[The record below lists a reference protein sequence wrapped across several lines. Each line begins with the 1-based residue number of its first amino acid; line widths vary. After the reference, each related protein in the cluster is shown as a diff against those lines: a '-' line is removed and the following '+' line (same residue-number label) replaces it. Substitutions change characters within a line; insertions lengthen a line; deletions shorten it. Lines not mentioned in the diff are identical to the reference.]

1 MQTLSYTKAQAKQ
14 SSNKSGA
21 ALVAALAATIALNL
35 CAPIAGLAQGVHVI
49 KVGEGG
55 SVPGVIEP
63 AKSAAAPSKE
73 SLPVP
78 NKSASGIVQP
88 PPPEGS
94 PFLGQSGYGKPRIL
108 INCDVQGEK
117 GRRLQVSA
125 LYVEAIQRAGG
136 LPFIVPPMSADDLYW
151 MHPDGVLMIG
161 GDDYPPESYGQT
173 PHPSVSIMDKARSDF
188 DLNLI
193 KYVRYNKGLPFLG
206 ICAGCQALNI
216 GSGGT
221 LTQDI
226 PSQKPESKV
235 MHASP
240 DGWQKGFNQHIV
252 EFKPDSKLAKILD
265 RTSETEPTSHHQ
277 CVDKLGE
284 NLKPIASTADGVV
297 EGVEMTDRDFGI
309 GVQFHPERA
318 FDKNEKLFKEFV
330 HQADLYRSSRVH

>member
-1 MQTLSYTKAQAKQ
+1 MQTLSLTKVQAKQ
-14 SSNKSGA
+14 NSSGA
-21 ALVAALAATIALNL
+21 ALVAALAVTIALNL
-35 CAPIAGLAQGVHVI
+35 CAPIAAFAQDVHVI

-63 AKSAAAPSKE
+63 AKSAAVPSKE

-78 NKSASGIVQP
+78 STPARGLVQP
-88 PPPEGS
+88 PPSEGS
-94 PFLGQSGYGKPRIL
+94 PFAGQFGYGKPRIL

-125 LYVEAIQRAGG
+125 LYVEAIQKAGG
-136 LPFIVPPMSADDLYW
+136 LPIIVPPMSVDDVFFLD
-151 MHPDGVLMIG
+151 PAGVLMIG
-161 GDDYPPESYGQT
+161 GDDYPPESYGQK
-173 PHPSVSIMDKARSDF
+173 PHPSVSIMDKTRSDF
-188 DLNLI
+188 DIELV
-193 KYVRYNKGLPFLG
+193 KYVRAHKGMPFLG

-240 DGWQKGFNQHIV
+240 DGWQKGFNQHVV

-277 CVDKLGE
+277 CVDKLGA

-330 HQADLYRSSRVH
+330 HQADLYRRNRVH

>member
-1 MQTLSYTKAQAKQ
+1 MQTLSVTKVQTKQ
-14 SSNKSGA
+14 CNSGA

-35 CAPIAGLAQGVHVI
+35 CAPITALAQDVHVI
-49 KVGEGG
+49 KVGE
-55 SVPGVIEP
+55 
-63 AKSAAAPSKE
+63 SAEGPRTTEKDKPVEAYKTTQP
-73 SLPVP
+73 LPPQV
-78 NKSASGIVQP
+78 SRYEAIQFGW
-88 PPPEGS
+88 
-94 PFLGQSGYGKPRIL
+94 GKPRIL

-125 LYVEAIQRAGG
+125 LYVEAIQKAGG
-136 LPFIVPPMSADDLYW
+136 LPIIVPPMSVEDLSFLE
-151 MHPDGVLMIG
+151 PAGVLMIG
-161 GDDYPPESYGQT
+161 GDDYPPESYGQK
-173 PHPSVSIMDKARSDF
+173 PHPSVSIMDKSRSDF
-188 DLNLI
+188 DIELV
-193 KYVRYNKGLPFLG
+193 KYVRAHKGLPFLG

-240 DGWQKGFNQHIV
+240 DGWQKGFNQHVV
-252 EFKPDSKLAKILD
+252 EFKSDSKLAKILD

-284 NLKPIASTADGVV
+284 NLKPIANTADGVV
-297 EGVEMTDRDFGI
+297 EGVEMTDREFGM

-318 FDKNEKLFKEFV
+318 FDKNEKLFREFV
-330 HQADLYRSSRVH
+330 HQADMYRRRKLL